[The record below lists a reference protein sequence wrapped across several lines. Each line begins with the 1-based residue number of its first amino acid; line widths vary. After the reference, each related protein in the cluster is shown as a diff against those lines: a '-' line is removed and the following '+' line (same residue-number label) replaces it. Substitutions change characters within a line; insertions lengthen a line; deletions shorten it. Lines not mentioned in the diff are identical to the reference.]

1 MKKWSDFSGGQK
13 TIIAI
18 TILLA
23 LQRCEP
29 APFYI
34 FDEVDSALD
43 PVYVDKICRILGEE
57 SVRNN
62 IQYFITSFKE

>member
-1 MKKWSDFSGGQK
+1 MKKWNDFSGGQK

-43 PVYVDKICRILGEE
+43 PIYVDKICRIL
-57 SVRNN
+57 S
-62 IQYFITSFKE
+62 